1 MSTMWMEEEIHDQGW
16 QKSKIKEKK
25 AQPRSDINIGKK
37 GITDPII
44 CEIIRRLEEEG
55 VVKIRVLKSA
65 LTVSG
70 LDRREFARMVA
81 RKTGA
86 LLVEVRGRTF
96 ILAKPLDKGRKEKGT
111 VYKKHKM
118 FKTSDRRGLRK

>member
-1 MSTMWMEEEIHDQGW
+1 MEEEIHDQGS
-16 QKSKIKEKK
+16 QRSKIKEKK
-25 AQPRSDINIGKK
+25 AQSRSDINIGKK
-37 GITDPII
+37 GITDPVVR
-44 CEIIRRLEEEG
+44 EIKRRLEEEG

-65 LTVSG
+65 LTISG

-81 RKTGA
+81 EKTSA

-96 ILAKPLDKGRKEKGT
+96 ILAKPLDKGRIEKGT

>member
-16 QKSKIKEKK
+16 QKSKINEKK

-37 GITDPII
+37 GITDSII
-44 CEIIRRLEEEG
+44 REIMRRLEEEG

-65 LTVSG
+65 LIVSG